1 MSDKNDVVIINLDR
15 PRMLWFGHKAL
26 KTLIALTGKDIDA
39 AMNMDELDLEEVEKI
54 MYCGL
59 LTDAKKNNETLKL
72 EDMEDL
78 LDEAPFVEIVNKI
91 QQAFNASFGD
101 FGDEKNLQGIA
112 AKKKN
117 QKK

>member
-15 PRMLWFGHKAL
+15 PRMLWYGHKAL
-26 KTLIALTGKDIDA
+26 KTMCALTGKSLNELNIDETNFEDI
-39 AMNMDELDLEEVEKI
+39 EKI

-78 LDEAPFVEIVNKI
+78 LDLVPFGEVVEKLQLAINSSLGNMGNQVGE
-91 QQAFNASFGD
+91 Q
-101 FGDEKNLQGIA
+101 KN
-112 AKKKN
+112 
-117 QKK
+117 